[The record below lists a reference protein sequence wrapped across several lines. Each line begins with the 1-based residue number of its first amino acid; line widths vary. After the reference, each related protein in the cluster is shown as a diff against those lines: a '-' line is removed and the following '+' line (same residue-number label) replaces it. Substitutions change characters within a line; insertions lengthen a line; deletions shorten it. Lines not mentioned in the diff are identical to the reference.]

1 MYHGHSASVNARR
14 TLIREAPCAPG
25 KPLVALLVEQTEDAM
40 AKHEIH
46 SNQLTYEDY
55 LHFPDDGKRH
65 EIIDGDHY
73 VTPAPKIKHQTIA
86 SNLTAALGSFVKE
99 RRLGLVLAAPT
110 DVILSD
116 NNVVQP
122 DLLFVSTA
130 RASIVT
136 EDNIR
141 GAPDLVVEI
150 ISEFTRK
157 KDEVTKR
164 KLYERFGVQEYWVVD
179 PELETVKIFRRKQQG
194 YGRAVELSKEAN
206 DVLTTELLTGLD
218 LALTEVFD

>member
-1 MYHGHSASVNARR
+1 
-14 TLIREAPCAPG
+14 
-25 KPLVALLVEQTEDAM
+25 M
-40 AKHEIH
+40 AKQEVR
-46 SNQLTYEDY
+46 SSQLTYEDY
-55 LHFPDDGKRH
+55 LLFPDDGKRH

-73 VTPAPKIKHQTIA
+73 VTPAPKTKHQKI
-86 SNLTAALGSFVKE
+86 SFNLTVAMGSFVKQ
-99 RRLGLVLAAPT
+99 RGLGLILAAPS
-110 DVILSD
+110 DVMLSD
-116 NNVVQP
+116 ENVVQP

-150 ISEFTRK
+150 ISELTRK

-179 PELETVKIFRRKQQG
+179 PELETVKIFRRTQQG

-206 DVLTTELLTGLD
+206 DILTTELLAGFD
-218 LALTEVFD
+218 LALTKIFD

>member
-1 MYHGHSASVNARR
+1 
-14 TLIREAPCAPG
+14 
-25 KPLVALLVEQTEDAM
+25 M
-40 AKHEIH
+40 AKQDVR

-55 LHFPDDGKRH
+55 LLFPDDGKRH

-73 VTPAPKIKHQTIA
+73 VTPPPKTKHQKI
-86 SNLTAALGSFVKE
+86 SVNLTVAMGSFVKQ
-99 RRLGLVLAAPT
+99 RSLGLVLAAPS

-116 NNVVQP
+116 ENVVQP

-150 ISEFTRK
+150 ISETTRK

-179 PELETVKIFRRKQQG
+179 PELEIVKIFKLAQQR
-194 YGRAVELSKEAN
+194 YGRAIELSKETN
-206 DVLTTELLTGLD
+206 DVLTTELLTGFRLSVSEIF
-218 LALTEVFD
+218 A

>member
-1 MYHGHSASVNARR
+1 
-14 TLIREAPCAPG
+14 
-25 KPLVALLVEQTEDAM
+25 M
-40 AKHEIH
+40 AKQEVH

-55 LHFPDDGKRH
+55 LVFPDDGKRH
-65 EIIDGDHY
+65 EIIEGDHS
-73 VTPAPKIKHQTIA
+73 VTPAPKTKHQKV
-86 SNLTAALGSFVKE
+86 SFNLTVAIGSFVKQ
-99 RRLGLVLAAPT
+99 RDLGIVLAAPS

-116 NNVVQP
+116 ENVVQP

-130 RASIVT
+130 RAAIVT

-150 ISEFTRK
+150 ISETTRK

-179 PELETVKIFRRKQQG
+179 PELEIVKIFRRTRQG
-194 YGRAVELSKEAN
+194 YGHALELSKEAG
-206 DVLTTELLTGLD
+206 DILTTELLTGFK
-218 LALTEVFD
+218 LALSEIFD